1 MAGPATDEGTIDVR
15 EETGRLDLVENSAEN
30 APSTGE
36 SEGQTAWCR
45 GSTFDETAHAAAAVA
60 LTAVAKRQERNGKP

>member
-15 EETGRLDLVENSAEN
+15 EETGLDLVENSAEN

-45 GSTFDETAHAAAAVA
+45 GSTFDETANAATAVA

>member
-15 EETGRLDLVENSAEN
+15 EETGLDLVENSAEN

-36 SEGQTAWCR
+36 SEGQT
-45 GSTFDETAHAAAAVA
+45 TFDETAHAAAAVA